1 MLGGHCTYGGFR
13 LSWLLQVNTAALR
26 GCWRV
31 PLLVFGWSVSFN
43 LALSLGLLGFKE
55 NALEAKMAKCIVC
68 GVKVSWGDYPNDTCF
83 DCREKNRDGEALQR
97 RTMLLGINAIR
108 LTTETAP
115 NLNITKRI
123 EIVTA
128 ECAFGM
134 NIFKDLFAGVRD
146 IVGGRSE
153 AVQKTMRDS
162 RRTALYEL
170 KKEAYEVGANA
181 VVGVDIDYVEL
192 SKAGSMVMLVASGTA
207 VRIEG

>member
-1 MLGGHCTYGGFR
+1 MVKCVDCGKKQGMFDVWYNERCQTCHLTWQLENDHQFAAQQQQLIDEANAKQT
-13 LSWLLQVNTAALR
+13 LQD
-26 GCWRV
+26 
-31 PLLVFGWSVSFN
+31 
-43 LALSLGLLGFKE
+43 E
-55 NALEAKMAKCIVC
+55 I
-68 GVKVSWGDYPNDTCF
+68 D
-83 DCREKNRDGEALQR
+83 
-97 RTMLLGINAIR
+97 AIM

-123 EIVTA
+123 EVVTA

-181 VVGVDIDYVEL
+181 VVGVDLDYVEL
-192 SKAGSMVMLVASGTA
+192 SASGSMVLLVASGTA
-207 VRIEG
+207 VRIEE

>member
-1 MLGGHCTYGGFR
+1 MAECKE
-13 LSWLLQVNTAALR
+13 
-26 GCWRV
+26 C
-31 PLLVFGWSVSFN
+31 
-43 LALSLGLLGFKE
+43 GL
-55 NALEAKMAKCIVC
+55 
-68 GVKVSWGDYPNDTCF
+68 KVSWGDYPKDTCF
-83 DCREKNRDGEALQR
+83 DCREKNRDGDELR
-97 RTMLLGINAIR
+97 RKTRRLEIDSIL

-134 NIFKDLFAGVRD
+134 NIFKDLFAGVRNV
-146 IVGGRSE
+146 VGGRSE

-181 VVGVDIDYVEL
+181 VVGVDLDYVEL
-192 SKAGSMVMLVASGTA
+192 AGTGSSMVMLVASGTA
-207 VRIEG
+207 VVIKETDHA

>member
-1 MLGGHCTYGGFR
+1 MSDCIKCGKRIGVLSGSVGGMCMDCANGAITSSGAAR
-13 LSWLLQVNTAALR
+13 VSAIEVNDAITSSVAA
-26 GCWRV
+26 RV
-31 PLLVFGWSVSFN
+31 S
-43 LALSLGLLGFKE
+43 AI
-55 NALEAKMAKCIVC
+55 EAI
-68 GVKVSWGDYPNDTCF
+68 
-83 DCREKNRDGEALQR
+83 L
-97 RTMLLGINAIR
+97 

-134 NIFKDLFAGVRD
+134 NIFKDLFAGVRN

-181 VVGVDIDYVEL
+181 VVGVDLDYVEL
-192 SKAGSMVMLVASGTA
+192 AGTGSSMVMLVASGTA
-207 VRIEG
+207 VVIEE

>member
-1 MLGGHCTYGGFR
+1 MAECKECGKSMGFADK
-13 LSWLLQVNTAALR
+13 VN
-26 GCWRV
+26 
-31 PLLVFGWSVSFN
+31 
-43 LALSLGLLGFKE
+43 
-55 NALEAKMAKCIVC
+55 AKSYDGKCIGC
-68 GVKVSWGDYPNDTCF
+68 TK
-83 DCREKNRDGEALQR
+83 ALQDNHGKSKEDLEVIK
-97 RTMLLGINAIR
+97 TQVAADAQKEAAINSIT

-115 NLNITKRI
+115 NLKITKRI

-162 RRTALYEL
+162 RKTVLYEL

-181 VVGVDIDYVEL
+181 VVGVDLDYVEM
-192 SKAGSMVMLVASGTA
+192 SSVGSMVMLVASGTA
-207 VRIEG
+207 VMIEE

>member
-1 MLGGHCTYGGFR
+1 MAECKDCGSKI
-13 LSWLLQVNTAALR
+13 SWLYDV
-26 GCWRV
+26 CD
-31 PLLVFGWSVSFN
+31 
-43 LALSLGLLGFKE
+43 E
-55 NALEAKMAKCIVC
+55 CHEANVANKSSEKL
-68 GVKVSWGDYPNDTCF
+68 KVS
-83 DCREKNRDGEALQR
+83 EQAQR
-97 RTMLLGINAIR
+97 MKQVIDAIL

-115 NLNITKRI
+115 NLNTTKRI

-162 RRTALYEL
+162 RKTVLYEL

-181 VVGVDIDYVEL
+181 VVGVDLDYVEL
-192 SKAGSMVMLVASGTA
+192 SKAGSMVPW
-207 VRIEG
+207 

>member
-1 MLGGHCTYGGFR
+1 VMAECKDCGKKIGFMNTIGGKCADCYY
-13 LSWLLQVNTAALR
+13 SAEEEEKVVEKVALNDR
-26 GCWRV
+26 
-31 PLLVFGWSVSFN
+31 
-43 LALSLGLLGFKE
+43 
-55 NALEAKMAKCIVC
+55 LEAIK
-68 GVKVSWGDYPNDTCF
+68 
-83 DCREKNRDGEALQR
+83 
-97 RTMLLGINAIR
+97 AIT

-115 NLNITKRI
+115 NLKITKRI

-162 RRTALYEL
+162 RKTVLYEL

-181 VVGVDIDYVEL
+181 VVGVDLDYVEL
-192 SKAGSMVMLVASGTA
+192 SSAGSMVMLVASGTA
-207 VRIEG
+207 VVIEDE